1 MSIVVD
7 FPGGN
12 VYHNKRLRTYEKCT
26 GIQLYNCEYSLDIS
40 LVDETTWKQRRTKDM
55 SIFMLGIDHNMA
67 PVDIRALFAFTRKNT
82 GEALLKLKKEPGIC
96 GCIILSTC
104 NRLELW
110 VSTEE
115 NEKPELYQWLC
126 RLKGIEG
133 EEYRKY
139 FISRENEEAVEHL
152 FYLTSGLKSQIL
164 GEDQILTQVKDALSF
179 AREEFTTDSVL
190 EVLFRM
196 AVTAGKKIKTE
207 VPFSHGNPSVIH
219 QAIRFLEEGGYHVRN
234 KVCMVIGNGEMGKMA
249 AQTLREAGAD
259 VTVTIR
265 QYRSGVVNIPVGCS
279 RINYGERMDYL
290 PECDLVVSATASPN
304 YTLTEELF
312 EDVRVERPM
321 ILIDLAVPR
330 DIDPEIRKKENITL
344 YDMDSFR
351 TSETPKELADNL
363 EAAGKIVKEQMEEFS
378 QWLDGRDIIPRIQ
391 EIKAD
396 AVEDLNLRIEKIFRK
411 TPMEDSDREKLKKAV
426 DTAAGKVVNKL
437 IFGLRDSLNQDVFLE
452 CVEGLEKLYEE

>member
-12 VYHNKRLRTYEKCT
+12 VYHYKRLRTYEKCT

-411 TPMEDSDREKLKKAV
+411 TPMKDSDRENLKKAV